1 MPRALVS
8 VFDKTGVLEFCKGLS
23 ELGWEIVSTG
33 GTSRLLKEE
42 GIKVIPIEEVTG
54 FPECLDGRVKT
65 LHPRIHGGILAV
77 RSLDSHMKQLEDL
90 SVLPVDMVVNNLYP
104 FRETVE
110 NPAST
115 HADIVENI
123 DIGGPSMI
131 RAAAKNYQDVAIL
144 VDPADYEEAL
154 ASIKAEGKTS
164 FALNERLAAKAFMHT
179 AHYDALIAQYF
190 LEKTENTEPELL
202 TLTFE
207 RQQSLRYG
215 ENPHQSAS
223 FYKEIFNTKGSL
235 VEAEQLHGKELSF
248 NNIHDTNG
256 ALDII
261 KEYGNDVP
269 TVVAVKH
276 ANPCGIAQADT
287 LADAFFKANAADPVS
302 IFGGILAMNREVD
315 LATAE
320 QIAKIFIEVV
330 VAPAF
335 TDEALSCLQQKKNIR
350 LLLLPTIMEKNPGKD
365 YKRVLGGLLIQDR
378 DMALY
383 QDEIQV
389 ATDREPTQAEMKDL
403 DFAWRAVKNSKSNGI
418 SLAKD
423 AVLVANGPGQVS
435 RIWAL
440 ENAIKQA
447 KVSLEGAA
455 LASDAF
461 FPFEDCVEAAH
472 AAGIT
477 AIIQPGGSKNDQ
489 RSIDKA
495 NEFGMTM
502 VFTGVRHF
510 RH

>member
-8 VFDKTGVLEFCKGLS
+8 VFDKTGVLDLCKGLA
-23 ELGWEIVSTG
+23 EEGWDIVSTG
-33 GTSRLLKEE
+33 GTARLLKEE
-42 GIKVIPIEEVTG
+42 GVAVLPIEEVTG

-65 LHPRIHGGILAV
+65 LHPRIHGGILAI

-90 SVLPVDMVVNNLYP
+90 SVSPVDMVVNNLYP
-104 FRETVE
+104 FRETLE
-110 NPAST
+110 KPGST
-115 HADIVENI
+115 HAEIIENI

-144 VDPADYEEAL
+144 VDPADYEEVL
-154 ASIKAEGKTS
+154 ESIKAEGATS
-164 FALNERLAAKAFMHT
+164 YALNERLAAKAFMHT

-215 ENPHQSAS
+215 ENPHQKAS
-223 FYKEIFNTKGSL
+223 FYKEIFDKKGSL
-235 VEAEQLHGKELSF
+235 VEAKQLHGKELSF

-256 ALDII
+256 ALEIL
-261 KEYGNDVP
+261 KEYGDEIP

-276 ANPCGIAQADT
+276 ANPCGIAQADS
-287 LADAFFKANAADPVS
+287 LSEAFFKANAADPIS
-302 IFGGILAMNREVD
+302 IFGGILAMNRELD

-320 QIAKIFIEVV
+320 QISKVFIEVV
-330 VAPAF
+330 VAPSF
-335 TDEALSCLQQKKNIR
+335 TEEALACLTKKKNIR
-350 LLLLPTIMEKNPGKD
+350 VLLMPTITEKNPGKD

-378 DMALY
+378 DAKLM
-383 QDEIQV
+383 DGDPSV
-389 ATDREPTQAEMKDL
+389 ATKRTPTEKEWKDL

-418 SLAKD
+418 SLAKE

-447 KVSLEGAA
+447 NVSLEGAS

-495 NEFGMTM
+495 NEYGMTM

>member
-42 GIKVIPIEEVTG
+42 GVAVIPIEEVTG

-77 RSLDSHMKQLEDL
+77 RSLESHLKQLEDL
-90 SVLPVDMVVNNLYP
+90 SVSPVDMVVNNLYP
-104 FRETVE
+104 FRETLE
-110 NPAST
+110 NPDSS
-115 HADIVENI
+115 HAEIVENI

-131 RAAAKNYQDVAIL
+131 RAAAKNYQDVTIL

-154 ASIKAEGKTS
+154 ASIQAEGKTS
-164 FALNERLAAKAFMHT
+164 FQLRERLAAKAFMHT

-190 LEKTENTEPELL
+190 LGKTGNTEPELL

-215 ENPHQSAS
+215 ENPHQNAS
-223 FYKEIFNTKGSL
+223 FYKEVFDTKGSL

-256 ALDII
+256 ALEIL
-261 KEYGNDVP
+261 KEYGDDIP

-276 ANPCGIAQADT
+276 ANPCGIAQADSVSE
-287 LADAFFKANAADPVS
+287 AFFKANAADPVS
-302 IFGGILAMNREVD
+302 IFGGILAMNRELD
-315 LATAE
+315 LETAE
-320 QIAKIFIEVV
+320 QISKIFIEVV

-335 TDEALSCLQQKKNIR
+335 TEEALACLTQKKNIR
-350 LLLLPTIMEKNPGKD
+350 VLLMPTITEKNPGKD

-378 DMALY
+378 DAKLM
-383 QDEIQV
+383 DGEPTV
-389 ATDREPTQAEMKDL
+389 ATKREPTSDEWKDL

-447 KVSLEGAA
+447 NVSLEGAA

-495 NEFGMTM
+495 NEYGMTM

>member
-1 MPRALVS
+1 
-8 VFDKTGVLEFCKGLS
+8 
-23 ELGWEIVSTG
+23 
-33 GTSRLLKEE
+33 
-42 GIKVIPIEEVTG
+42 
-54 FPECLDGRVKT
+54 
-65 LHPRIHGGILAV
+65 
-77 RSLDSHMKQLEDL
+77 
-90 SVLPVDMVVNNLYP
+90 MVVNNLYP

-110 NPAST
+110 NPASS

-154 ASIKAEGKTS
+154 ASIKADGKTS
-164 FALNERLAAKAFMHT
+164 FELNERLAAKAFMHT

-190 LEKTENTEPELL
+190 LMKTENTEPELL

-215 ENPHQSAS
+215 ENPHQNAS
-223 FYKEIFNTKGSL
+223 FYKEIFDTKGSL
-235 VEAEQLHGKELSF
+235 VEAVQLHGKELSF

-256 ALDII
+256 ALEIL
-261 KEYGNDVP
+261 KEYGDDLP

-276 ANPCGIAQADT
+276 ANPCGVAQADT
-287 LADAFFKANAADPVS
+287 LSQAFFKANAADPVS
-302 IFGGILAMNREVD
+302 IFGGILTMNRELD

-320 QIAKIFIEVV
+320 QIAKVFIEVV
-330 VAPAF
+330 VAPSYSEEAF
-335 TDEALSCLQQKKNIR
+335 ACLTKKKNIR
-350 LLLLPTIMEKNPGKD
+350 LLKMPTIMKTNPGKD

-378 DMALY
+378 DTNLY
-383 QDEIQV
+383 QGDLKV
-389 ATDREPTQAEMKDL
+389 ATDREPTEAELKDL

-447 KVSLEGAA
+447 SVSLEGAS

-461 FPFEDCVEAAH
+461 FPFEDCIEAAH

-495 NEFGMTM
+495 NEYGMTM

>member
-23 ELGWEIVSTG
+23 ELGWEIISTG

-42 GIKVIPIEEVTG
+42 GVAVIPIEEVTG

-90 SVLPVDMVVNNLYP
+90 SVSPVDMVVNNLYP
-104 FRETVE
+104 FRETLE
-110 NPAST
+110 NPDSS
-115 HADIVENI
+115 HAEIVENI

-131 RAAAKNYQDVAIL
+131 RAAAKNYQDVTIL

-154 ASIKAEGKTS
+154 ASIQAEGKTS
-164 FALNERLAAKAFMHT
+164 FQLRERLAAKAFMHT

-190 LEKTENTEPELL
+190 LGKTGNTEPELL

-215 ENPHQSAS
+215 ENPHQNAS
-223 FYKEIFNTKGSL
+223 FYKEVFDTKGSL

-256 ALDII
+256 ALEIL
-261 KEYGNDVP
+261 KEYGDDIP

-276 ANPCGIAQADT
+276 ANPCGIAQADS
-287 LADAFFKANAADPVS
+287 LSKAFFKANAADPVS

-320 QIAKIFIEVV
+320 QISKIFIEVV

-335 TDEALSCLQQKKNIR
+335 TEEALACLTQKKNIR
-350 LLLLPTIMEKNPGKD
+350 VLLMPTITEKNPGKD

-378 DMALY
+378 DAKLM
-383 QDEIQV
+383 DGEPTV
-389 ATDREPTQAEMKDL
+389 ATKREPTGDEWKDL

-447 KVSLEGAA
+447 NVSLEGAT

-495 NEFGMTM
+495 NEYGMTM